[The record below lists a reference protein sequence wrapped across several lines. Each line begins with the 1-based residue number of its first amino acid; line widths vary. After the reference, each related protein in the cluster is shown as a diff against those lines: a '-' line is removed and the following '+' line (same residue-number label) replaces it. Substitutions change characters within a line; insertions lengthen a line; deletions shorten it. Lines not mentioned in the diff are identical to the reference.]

1 MEVGKKEIY
10 RIRRKI
16 KPGPNLLEIDG
27 SDSNITGRERST
39 ASSPCWETDHQFT
52 FRKQRLP
59 STGNDRSV
67 NEELYSKLCHLQ
79 AKNCICRN

>member
-1 MEVGKKEIY
+1 MEVGKK
-10 RIRRKI
+10 
-16 KPGPNLLEIDG
+16 
-27 SDSNITGRERST
+27 GRERST

-67 NEELYSKLCHLQ
+67 NEELYSKQCHLQ